1 MLLTALAIH
10 RPGVAVAGIVASVL
24 CGCMPAARGEI
35 FSLTVDSKSNIYA
48 SGLASTAGIGPN
60 GPGSLPPFVTL
71 SPGVG
76 RVLRFTHVS
85 GSVSYNDVDAPTQ
98 YLGQYNGPDGGAV
111 LFADANFPSNFLT
124 TSSPPGLISPSEGSP
139 TTFYVDMDPFG
150 GISGMTL
157 FESTPADR
165 RVMFLAGVFLTDAPP
180 AAPAPASLD
189 FSSTAIGRSFTT
201 FSPLLQQTFYIG
213 DGLTGEGS
221 GSTQSFLVPD
231 GATRL
236 FLGIV
241 DGSYFVGG
249 PDYYDNNAGT
259 FSATFEVNTVP
270 EIDPHSSVSAVSLLV
285 AALALVERRR
295 HTRRS
300 RAAHHEKPHRRPG
313 GR

>member
-1 MLLTALAIH
+1 
-10 RPGVAVAGIVASVL
+10 VAVAGIVASVL
-24 CGCMPAARGEI
+24 CGCMPVARAET
-35 FSLTVDSKSNIYA
+35 FSGVTVDSKSNIYA

-60 GPGSLPPFVTL
+60 GPGLLPPFVTL
-71 SPGVG
+71 PSGVG
-76 RVLRFTHVS
+76 RVLQFSSVS
-85 GSVSYNDVDAPTQ
+85 GTVSYNDVDAPTQ

-111 LFADANFPSNFLT
+111 WFADANFPSNFLT
-124 TSSPPGLISPSEGSP
+124 TSSPPGLISPLEGSP

-201 FSPLLQQTFYIG
+201 LSPLLQQTFYIG